1 MQTPFQ
7 LQYLWRCASGACVDS
22 ALDTDS
28 QLFHWLSLTKP
39 WKLLRL
45 CAPANL
51 TPCQIKTASL
61 PIMPFDSPLPLKRIQ
76 SALYS
81 PYVHSQILSQKSH
94 TQYFL
99 SFLISQ
105 KNSLSWKPIYFSFHS
120 LPYTHART
128 HITFMLTQYTVL
140 YSQYKAWR
148 QVLD

>member
-1 MQTPFQ
+1 MWGAVCRWDMCGLHWPQT
-7 LQYLWRCASGACVDS
+7 
-22 ALDTDS
+22 
-28 QLFHWLSLTKP
+28 LSCSTGYHSP
-39 WKLLRL
+39 NHESSSTL

-105 KNSLSWKPIYFSFHS
+105 KNSLSGKPIYFSFHS
-120 LPYTHART
+120 LPYTHTRA